1 MEFILEPVVTEK
13 ANRLTEE
20 LGCYTFRVSPEANKY
35 QIKDAV
41 EKLYG
46 VKVDD
51 VNTMV
56 VRGKNKRRYTKT
68 AIVRGRTSGW
78 KKAIVKLAEG
88 DSIDFYSNI

>member
-13 ANRLTEE
+13 ANRLTEQ
-20 LGCYTFRVSPEANKY
+20 LSSYTFRVSPEANKY

-46 VKVDD
+46 VKVKD

-56 VRGKNKRRYTKT
+56 VRGKNKKRYTKT
-68 AIVRGRTSGW
+68 AIVRGRTASW
-78 KKAIVKLAEG
+78 KKAIVTLADG
-88 DSIDFYSNI
+88 GSIDFYSNI

>member
-13 ANRLTEE
+13 ANRLSED
-20 LGCYTFRVSPEANKY
+20 GKRYTFRVSADANKY

-46 VKVDD
+46 VKVQD

-56 VRGKNKRRYTKT
+56 VRGKNKKRYTKT
-68 AIVRGRTSGW
+68 AIVRGRTAGW
-78 KKAIVKLAEG
+78 KKAVVTLADG
-88 DSIDFYSNI
+88 STIDFYSNI